1 MYTDALDS
9 LLLLAAT
16 ALATVVVSVLL
27 AAGALMASASWL
39 PPVQKGT
46 VAFFHP
52 FADGGGGGE
61 RVLWCA
67 VKAVHDASKTA
78 KVVIYA
84 REGVT
89 AAQLVEDAAR
99 RFNIRL
105 DKPIQV
111 LPLRRVGL
119 VQPEHY
125 PRFTLLRQ
133 ALGSVALGW
142 EALRQCVPEV
152 YVDTT
157 GWAFPYPLAW
167 RAGSRVV
174 AYVHYPTI
182 STDMLAAVWAGS
194 SSAVNNDAE
203 IAESPLKTGVKLVYY
218 GAMAAWYAACGAVTH
233 VAAVNSSWTRG
244 HIARLWRLARRP
256 PVLVYPPVDTAEL
269 QALPLDRKLKQLYL
283 VSVNQFR
290 PEKNHRLQLEAFAAA
305 KRSPAAAAPTL
316 AGAALREARLK
327 LVGGVRGPA
336 DEARLAGLQA
346 YAEELGVADCCE
358 WIVNA
363 PFSELRQ
370 LLGGAVGGLHTMTDE
385 HFGISVVEYMAAG
398 CVPIAHNSAGPK
410 MDIVLPLMDGGAEGG
425 PAAAGA
431 AAAASGAAAGGSLTG
446 GGEAGLSA
454 AAAAAAAAA
463 GGAEAA
469 APLHL
474 DDVRRRRSS
483 GGGGGDMACP
493 AAGAGA
499 AAAAA
504 AGRGAQ
510 GGQITGFLATTV
522 EEYADAIIKV
532 LTMDQRERLRVAAA
546 AQRQASRFSTE
557 RFLQDFTAA
566 LDGVLPP

>member
-9 LLLLAAT
+9 LLLLAAA
-16 ALATVVVSVLL
+16 ALAAVLGSVLL
-27 AAGALMASASWL
+27 AVCVLMVMASWL
-39 PPVQKGT
+39 PPVQKGV

-67 VKAVHDASKTA
+67 VKAVQDASKTA

-89 AAQLVEDAAR
+89 AEALVDDAQR
-99 RFNIRL
+99 RFNIRI

-119 VQPEHY
+119 IQPERY
-125 PRFTLLRQ
+125 RRFTLVCQ
-133 ALGSVALGW
+133 AAGSVALGW
-142 EALRQCVPEV
+142 EALRQLVPEV
-152 YVDTT
+152 YIDTT

-167 RAGSRVV
+167 RAGSAVV
-174 AYVHYPTI
+174 AYVHYPTL
-182 STDMLAAVWAGS
+182 STDMLGAVWAGS
-194 SSAVNNDAE
+194 TGVHNDAD
-203 IAESPLKTGVKLVYY
+203 IAESPVKTAVKLLYY
-218 GAMAAWYAACGAVTH
+218 GALAAWYAGCGAVTR
-233 VAAVNSSWTRG
+233 VTCVNSSWTRG
-244 HIARLWRLARRP
+244 HIASLWRLARRP

-269 QALPLDRKLKQLYL
+269 QTLPLDRKLKQLYL

-290 PEKNHRLQLEAFAAA
+290 PEKNHRLQLAAFAAA
-305 KRSPAAAAPTL
+305 KHSAAAAAPTL

-336 DEARLAGLQA
+336 DEARLAGLRA
-346 YAEELGVADCCE
+346 YAEELGIADCCE
-358 WIVNA
+358 WVVNA
-363 PFSELRQ
+363 PFSELRA

-410 MDIVLPLMDGGAEGG
+410 MDIVVPLPLEPTG
-425 PAAAGA
+425 AGA
-431 AAAASGAAAGGSLTG
+431 AEGAAG
-446 GGEAGLSA
+446 AGLSA
-454 AAAAAAAAA
+454 AAAAAGAAAA
-463 GGAEAA
+463 AE

-474 DDVRRRRSS
+474 DA
-483 GGGGGDMACP
+483 GGP
-493 AAGAGA
+493 AAGPVQGAG
-499 AAAAA
+499 
-504 AGRGAQ
+504 Q
-510 GGQITGFLATTV
+510 VTGFLATTV
-522 EEYADAIIKV
+522 EEYADAITKV
-532 LTMDQRERLRVAAA
+532 LTMDQRERLRLAAA

-566 LDGVLPP
+566 LADVLPP